1 MKRRKV
7 ANLLALAVLSLLRP
21 GYPMHPYQIANVLR
35 RTGKERDMSIKVGS
49 LYTVVRNLER
59 HGFIEATGSHRAG
72 RRPERTE
79 YVITDA
85 GRAEL
90 RDWLFELVAVPESE
104 YPRFQAALSVLSTLH
119 PDEAAASLQER
130 VRALEDDIAARRDAL
145 AHSEGTRRLFLI
157 EAEYALEMR
166 RAEAAWVRCLLEE
179 ITNGNFP
186 DLVGWREFHDTGRVR
201 PSSPKCWPKKGEPP
215 QTDRTR
221 RPRCGARTPHRG
233 RKPRTESRGNGN
245 LAYEAPTARVTGF
258 SSHGHDTQSNIG
270 GTTRDPTHR
279 STARNHSRRTTR
291 HARSGKAHDEKH
303 TYLAR

>member
-1 MKRRKV
+1 V
-7 ANLLALAVLSLLRP
+7 ANLLALAVLSLLIP

-35 RTGKERDMSIKVGS
+35 RTGKERDMPIKVGS

-90 RDWLFELVAVPESE
+90 RDWLRELVTVPESE

-157 EAEYALEMR
+157 EDEYALEMR
-166 RAEAAWVRCLLEE
+166 RAEAAWVRCLLAE

-186 DLVGWREFHDTGRVR
+186 DLAAWREFHHTGHVAAEFTQMLAQER
-201 PSSPKCWPKKGEPP
+201 GTA
-215 QTDRTR
+215 TD
-221 RPRCGARTPHRG
+221 
-233 RKPRTESRGNGN
+233 
-245 LAYEAPTARVTGF
+245 
-258 SSHGHDTQSNIG
+258 
-270 GTTRDPTHR
+270 
-279 STARNHSRRTTR
+279 
-291 HARSGKAHDEKH
+291 
-303 TYLAR
+303 

>member
-1 MKRRKV
+1 VVKRRKV
-7 ANLLALAVLSLLRP
+7 ANLLALAVLSMLRP

-35 RTGKERDMSIKVGS
+35 RTGKERDMPIKVGS

-59 HGFIEATGSHRAG
+59 HGFIEAAGSHRAG

-90 RDWLFELVAVPESE
+90 RDWLSELVAVPEAE

-130 VRALEDDIAARRDAL
+130 VRALDDDIAARRDAL

-166 RAEAAWVRCLLEE
+166 RAEAAWVRCLLAE
-179 ITNGNFP
+179 ITDGNFP
-186 DLVGWREFHDTGRVR
+186 DLVGWREFHDTGHV
-201 PSSPKCWPKKGEPP
+201 SAEF
-215 QTDRTR
+215 
-221 RPRCGARTPHRG
+221 
-233 RKPRTESRGNGN
+233 TEM
-245 LAYEAPTARVTGF
+245 LAEE
-258 SSHGHDTQSNIG
+258 G
-270 GTTRDPTHR
+270 GTAT
-279 STARNHSRRTTR
+279 
-291 HARSGKAHDEKH
+291 G
-303 TYLAR
+303 

>member
-1 MKRRKV
+1 VVKRRKV

-21 GYPMHPYQIANVLR
+21 GYPMHPYQIASVLR
-35 RTGKERDMSIKVGS
+35 RTGKERDMPIKVGS

-90 RDWLFELVAVPESE
+90 RDWLRELVAVPESE
-104 YPRFQAALSVLSTLH
+104 YPRLQAALSVLSTLH

-130 VRALEDDIAARRDAL
+130 LHALDDDIAARRDAL

-157 EAEYALEMR
+157 EDEYALEMR
-166 RAEAAWVRCLLEE
+166 RAEAGWVRRLLAE

-186 DLVGWREFHDTGRVR
+186 DLAGWRDFHQTGHVAAEFTHM
-201 PSSPKCWPKKGEPP
+201 
-215 QTDRTR
+215 
-221 RPRCGARTPHRG
+221 
-233 RKPRTESRGNGN
+233 
-245 LAYEAPTARVTGF
+245 LAEER
-258 SSHGHDTQSNIG
+258 
-270 GTTRDPTHR
+270 GTTT
-279 STARNHSRRTTR
+279 
-291 HARSGKAHDEKH
+291 G
-303 TYLAR
+303 

>member
-1 MKRRKV
+1 VVKRRKV
-7 ANLLALAVLSLLRP
+7 ANLLALAVLSMLRP

-35 RTGKERDMSIKVGS
+35 RTGKERDMPIKVGS

-59 HGFIEATGSHRAG
+59 HGFIEAAGSHRAG

-90 RDWLFELVAVPESE
+90 RDWLSELVAVPEAE

-130 VRALEDDIAARRDAL
+130 VRALDDDIAARRDAL

-166 RAEAAWVRCLLEE
+166 RAEAAWVRCLLAE
-179 ITNGNFP
+179 ITDGNFP
-186 DLVGWREFHDTGRVR
+186 DLVGWREFHDTGHV
-201 PSSPKCWPKKGEPP
+201 PAEF
-215 QTDRTR
+215 
-221 RPRCGARTPHRG
+221 
-233 RKPRTESRGNGN
+233 TEM
-245 LAYEAPTARVTGF
+245 LAEE
-258 SSHGHDTQSNIG
+258 G
-270 GTTRDPTHR
+270 GTATD
-279 STARNHSRRTTR
+279 
-291 HARSGKAHDEKH
+291 
-303 TYLAR
+303 